1 WPRRP
6 GRRWPSA
13 WAGAPACAPC
23 CCLPYCWRGGHV
35 VLPLLQA
42 AVVPGGEVS
51 QAAFLAGYGAAQA
64 VPGPLFSF
72 AAFLGALLPAPL
84 GGWPGALACT
94 ALIFLPGALLLVGAL
109 PFWNVLRGRPAVR
122 AALAGVNAGVV
133 GILLAALYD

>member
-1 WPRRP
+1 GTALAVGV
-6 GRRWPSA
+6 GRRTGLCA
-13 WAGAPACAPC
+13 LLLFALLLAG
-23 CCLPYCWRGGHV
+23 LPGHV

-133 GILLAALYD
+133 G